1 MNSTTK
7 TDTKDSDSVEAVKK
21 VLNDYPVGREFD
33 ELIIPVENH
42 LRNEIW
48 KRDLNILLKV
58 SALALITLS
67 ALIAYTPLYYHLRAI
82 GRISLIQVKWKEM
95 IFIELERKNSSIE
108 LSWQVAGR
116 MSIRVADLLCG
127 KLRWKLMKRLIRSIH
142 TVDSLL
148 GLEWLLRSWLLDSQ
162 YSD

>member
-1 MNSTTK
+1 MDSTTK

-58 SALALITLS
+58 SALVLITLS

-108 LSWQVAGR
+108 LS
-116 MSIRVADLLCG
+116 
-127 KLRWKLMKRLIRSIH
+127 
-142 TVDSLL
+142 
-148 GLEWLLRSWLLDSQ
+148 
-162 YSD
+162 